1 MKKLLIIDGNALM
14 HRAFHA
20 LPDFTSKDGVPTN
33 AVYGFASVLHKV
45 RQNLDA
51 DHVMVCFDHP
61 APTFRDALFK
71 EYRAQRPKTDD
82 SLIKQFP
89 IVREFCKAA
98 GIMYIEKE
106 GFEADDLIAIA
117 VNRAEKDGYTTVVL
131 TGDKDIFQLV
141 SKKTFVLTPQ
151 IGFNKDGTLYDEQK
165 VKEKFGVDP
174 QHIPDYKALVGD
186 PSDNYK
192 GVPGIGPK
200 AALDVLG
207 KYKTVE
213 NIYKNIE
220 ELKGTKL
227 YELLTTYKEDALLA
241 KQLAVLVN
249 SSDDIEVNLDEC
261 EFEQYNESLKDF
273 FNTYQIKSLQNRFFT
288 YTKAAPTKKENTK
301 QAAGDQ
307 LDLF

>member
-20 LPDFTSKDGVPTN
+20 LPDFSSKDGVPTN
-33 AVYGFASVLHKV
+33 AIYGFAGVLHKV
-45 RQNLDA
+45 RKELNPDNI
-51 DHVMVCFDHP
+51 MVCFDHP

-71 EYRAQRPKTDD
+71 EYRTQRAKTDE

-89 IVREFCKAA
+89 IVREFLTAA
-98 GIMYIEKE
+98 GILHIEKE
-106 GFEADDLIAIA
+106 GLEADDLIAIA
-117 VNRAEKDGYTTVVL
+117 VKKAEKEGFTTIVL

-141 SKKTFVLTPQ
+141 SKHTFVLTPQ
-151 IGFNKDGTLYDEQK
+151 IGMSKDGTLYDEQK
-165 VKEKFGVDP
+165 VREKFGVDP

-200 AALDVLG
+200 AALTLLS

-213 NIYKNIE
+213 NVYKHIG
-220 ELKGTKL
+220 ELEGTKVHD
-227 YELLTTYKEDALLA
+227 LLVTHKESALLA
-241 KQLAVLVN
+241 KQLAVLVAE
-249 SSDDIEVNLDEC
+249 DDEVKLELDETK
-261 EFEQYNESLKDF
+261 FDQYNEALRDF
-273 FNTYQIKSLQNRFFT
+273 FNTYQIRSLQQRYFADQ
-288 YTKAAPTKKENTK
+288 KSAPAKLEMKKD
-301 QAAGDQ
+301 AGDQ